1 MSFPRPLS
9 MPADSASGGEAGPP
23 EGASAVGAGG
33 CITSARMAQNGMG
46 GAGESPS
53 HITREEM
60 AQRIYAA
67 RYPGASF
74 DSVTGAKRAKWLDRA
89 ERAIT
94 TR

>member
-1 MSFPRPLS
+1 MEVGPVIVNFT
-9 MPADSASGGEAGPP
+9 ADQLAAAIRAALTDMAGEAG
-23 EGASAVGAGG
+23 
-33 CITSARMAQNGMG
+33 
-46 GAGESPS
+46 ESLP

-67 RYPGASF
+67 RYPGTSF

-89 ERAIT
+89 ERAIA